1 MANVLLSW
9 TSPADITNVESIE
22 LFRINDAAGALS
34 SAPVCADYVDSAG
47 AVVSGVDHITDGLTG
62 GNILVPSQVSSAM
75 TYVDS
80 VSATGNYYYAAFSKN
95 AAGYSPCT
103 ATNAALAITV

>member
-9 TSPADITNVESIE
+9 TSPADITNVETIE
-22 LFRINDAAGALS
+22 LFRINDAAS
-34 SAPVCADYVDSAG
+34 SLVQAPACSDYVDAAG
-47 AVVSGVDHITDGLTG
+47 AVVAGVEHLTDG
-62 GNILVPSQVSSAM
+62 IASPIVPTSTSTAM
-75 TYVDS
+75 TYVDT

-103 ATNAALAITV
+103 NTSTALAITVA

>member
-22 LFRINDAAGALS
+22 LFRINDAASALQ
-34 SAPVCADYVDSAG
+34 SAPVCADYVDATG
-47 AVVSGVDHITDGLTG
+47 ALVTDVDHLTAGLTG
-62 GNILVPSQVSSAM
+62 SNILVPSAISTAM
-75 TYVDS
+75 TYVDT

-103 ATNAALAITV
+103 NTNAALAITV